1 MTDPLLIGIKNG
13 EMKAFNSLYQKYYKP
28 LCYIGIHLLGNI
40 ELAEEVTD
48 DVMIYIWHHR
58 QDIETDSL
66 KKYLAVAVH
75 RRSLNVLR
83 STSYRNGQ
91 HSVSITAENIGWYF
105 SSLFDST
112 HPLEQLMVQEM
123 EQRVSDTVDSM
134 PELTKKIFLLSRHE
148 NKKYDEIAQECG
160 VSVPTVKYHMKKALQ
175 ILSDTLGELVIL
187 LLFTQGIS

>member
-1 MTDPLLIGIKNG
+1 MTDPLLIGIKKG
-13 EMKAFNSLYQKYYKP
+13 DMKAFNSLYQKYYKP
-28 LCYIGIHLLGNI
+28 LCYIAMHLLGDI
-40 ELAEEVTD
+40 LLAEEVTD

-66 KKYLAVAVH
+66 KKYLAVSVH

-83 STSYRNGQ
+83 SVGYRNGQ

-112 HPLEQLMVQEM
+112 HPLGQLIVQEM
-123 EQRVSDTVDSM
+123 EQKVSDTVGSM
-134 PELTKKIFLLSRHE
+134 PELTKRIFLLSRRE
-148 NKKYDEIAQECG
+148 NKKYDEIAKECG

-175 ILSDTLGELVIL
+175 ILSDALGELFVLLIL
-187 LLFTQGIS
+187 TQGIS